1 MSQLFISDLDGTLL
15 NPDSRISDLTA
26 QTISRLSDRGALISV
41 ATARTPATVDPLMR
55 HTRTSIPAI
64 VMTGAAMWDRAAR
77 RFTHVHRILP
87 DTAASIAATM
97 RQGGITPFI
106 YTIAPDQGIIHT
118 YFTGTPDAK
127 EQKFIDQRSH
137 LPLKRMH
144 INELIPATAMEHPVL
159 IFALGD
165 AARVGTVASALRA
178 SGTCSVS
185 SYHDIF
191 NTDIA
196 YIEVFA
202 PGVSKAA
209 AVVRLKEITGADR
222 LTVFGDNL
230 NDLPMMEVADTA
242 VAVGNALEQVRQA
255 ADVVIGTNATDS
267 VARYIAA
274 QYSMPI

>member
-15 NPDSRISDLTA
+15 NPDSRISDFTA
-26 QTISRLSDRGALISV
+26 QTISRLTDRGALISV
-41 ATARTPATVDPLMR
+41 ATARTPATVDILLR

-64 VMTGAAMWDRAAR
+64 VMTGAALWHRDTRNY
-77 RFTHVHRILP
+77 TDVHRIDP
-87 DTAASIAATM
+87 HTAAIITDTM
-97 RQGGITPFI
+97 RRNGIIPFI
-106 YTIAPDQGIIHT
+106 YTIAPDGIIHT
-118 YFTGTPDAK
+118 YYNGTHTPTSK

-144 INELIPATAMEHPVL
+144 INEPVPPLATDSPVL

-165 AARVGTVASALRA
+165 KKRIYDTAETLRDTA
-178 SGTCSVS
+178 QCSVS
-185 SYHDIF
+185 NYLDIF

-209 AVVRLKEITGADR
+209 AVTRLKESTRAHT

-230 NDLPMMEVADTA
+230 NDLPMMAVADVA
-242 VAVGNALEQVRQA
+242 VAVGNALPQVREA
-255 ADVVIGTNATDS
+255 ADVVIDTNATDA
-267 VARYIAA
+267 VARYIAENFKE
-274 QYSMPI
+274 